1 MPFRCRW
8 TCPLL
13 STSKPNQQLDHD
25 LSLFSPL
32 CIPPYQVEQWERICL
47 PMQVMFVQ
55 SLGWEDSLE
64 VEMAAHSSILAWKMP
79 WTEESGRLQSMG
91 SQRVAHNGSCYAY
104 PNQSSS
110 PINLLLNCSLF
121 HLILL
126 SLVTPVYGI
135 LLSFAWITLVFLTDL
150 LASSPYFALQS

>member
-1 MPFRCRW
+1 
-8 TCPLL
+8 
-13 STSKPNQQLDHD
+13 
-25 LSLFSPL
+25 
-32 CIPPYQVEQWERICL
+32 
-47 PMQVMFVQ
+47 
-55 SLGWEDSLE
+55 
-64 VEMAAHSSILAWKMP
+64 MAAHSSILAWEMP

-126 SLVTPVYGI
+126 SLVAPVYGI
-135 LLSFAWITLVFLTDL
+135 LLSFA
-150 LASSPYFALQS
+150 